1 MALAAKTN
9 SPAAT
14 SQRAKRKTDGLRF
27 PPRGISLLAPMV
39 ATVAVAT
46 VIARGTRPIG
56 RVGPALVTTPSRVMT
71 KAGGIL

>member
-27 PPRGISLLAPMV
+27 PLRGISLLAPMV